1 MIGKLKLEVLKK
13 LLDKQGIYS
22 NTNLEKIDKVCIDSR
37 EVIENSLF
45 FAINKGNNF
54 VEEVI
59 KKGGLVIC
67 DSLNYKDKNIQNV
80 VYVENTVEFIKQ
92 YAKEYRKKLKSVI
105 IAITGSNGKTSV
117 KDILS
122 ELLSVKYKVHKTYK
136 NYNNHI
142 GAPLTI
148 LQANEDHEFIVI
160 ELGTSSMGEINTLGQ
175 IIKPDYSIIT
185 NIGESHLEYFKTR
198 ENILKEK
205 SSIIKHTKNLVLI
218 DIEDSYLE
226 TLVEKYKEK
235 LVAINLKNISA
246 EAIMFHAECMSF
258 TINLFDY
265 TSRVITNLN
274 GVHNVNN
281 ILFAMGLIK
290 ILFYDDDIE
299 PFTKKLSDLKLS
311 EMRFEI
317 LHLDKMVVVN
327 DAYNASYTST
337 SSSIKT
343 FSKVFPKHTKVLV
356 LGSMLELGEKSE
368 VMHLMVLDEILLN
381 NIEYLILIGKET
393 MCIADYISKYRIPLN
408 LVYIDIDGKTVARHY
423 NILKNSDD
431 ICLYGDKTVE
441 QLKKDS
447 ERSAV
452 VNYIKELSEEH
463 YNLAVLFKGSRG
475 MKLEEIV
482 KKLSE

>member
-1 MIGKLKLEVLKK
+1 MIGKLKLEILKK
-13 LLDKQGIYS
+13 I
-22 NTNLEKIDKVCIDSR
+22 LEKKEYNINIDLERIEKVCIDSR
-37 EVIENSLF
+37 EITENTLF
-45 FAINKGNNF
+45 LAINKGNDF
-54 VEEVI
+54 VDGVLE
-59 KKGGLVIC
+59 KGGLVIC
-67 DSLNYKDKNIQNV
+67 DDLKYKDRKDNNLI
-80 VYVENTVEFIKQ
+80 YVEDTVEFIKM

-105 IAITGSNGKTSV
+105 VAITGSNGKTSV

-148 LQANEDHEFIVI
+148 LQANEDHEFIVV
-160 ELGTSSMGEINTLGQ
+160 ELGTSSMGEINMLGQ
-175 IIKPDYSIIT
+175 IVKPDYSIIT

-205 SSIIKHTKNLVLI
+205 SSIIKHTKNLVFI
-218 DIEDSYLE
+218 DIEDDYLE
-226 TLVEKYKEK
+226 TLIEKYDDK
-235 LVAINLKNISA
+235 LVAINLKNVSA
-246 EAIMFHAECMSF
+246 EAIMFHSEYMSF

-265 TSRVITNLN
+265 SSRVITNLN

-290 ILFYDDDIE
+290 ILFYDDNIE
-299 PFTKKLSDLKLS
+299 PFIKKLSDLKVS

-317 LHLDKMVVVN
+317 LHLDKMIVVN

-337 SSSIKT
+337 RSSIKT
-343 FSKVFPKHTKVLV
+343 FSKVYPKHTKAMV

-368 VMHLMVLDEILLN
+368 IMHLMVLDEILLN

-393 MCIADYISKYRIPLN
+393 MCIADYISKYRIPIN

-423 NILKNSDD
+423 NILNNSED

-447 ERSAV
+447 ERAAI

-463 YNLAVLFKGSRG
+463 HNLAVLFKGSRG
-475 MKLEEIV
+475 MRLEEIV
-482 KKLSE
+482 RKLGE